1 MPLTK
6 IMLRWGLSL
15 EIANVTSPLEKYKKT
30 SKPTIM
36 LIIAILTFGEI
47 DSKRVSN
54 IFSKVL
60 NIITAKKK
68 SWIYKEK
75 IDLQIFVYIIKI

>member
-1 MPLTK
+1 M
-6 IMLRWGLSL
+6 SL
-15 EIANVTSPLEKYKKT
+15 EIANVTSPLAKYKKT

-47 DSKRVSN
+47 DNKRVSN

-68 SWIYKEK
+68 S
-75 IDLQIFVYIIKI
+75 

>member
-15 EIANVTSPLEKYKKT
+15 EIANVKSPLVKYKKT
-30 SKPTIM
+30 HKPTIM

-47 DSKRVSN
+47 DNKRVSN
-54 IFSKVL
+54 IFSKVS
-60 NIITAKKK
+60 NIITAKKNQK
-68 SWIYKEK
+68 RK
-75 IDLQIFVYIIKI
+75 